1 MRAKK
6 LKMHLI
12 LILSI
17 CFGLIILT
25 AGALVGQTAWN
36 QEIELTKKFESCMDQ
51 APFRNVFDIPKP
63 EKVLSVRQLESHFIE
78 FDNIFQKTSLPP
90 IWNGEKLVPWKEFHK
105 ESIKIAKQCHDELG
119 IKRPQK
125 QLHGTYSK
133 AVWDPNSEI
142 WNNSTATNK
151 NKQH

>member
-1 MRAKK
+1 
-6 LKMHLI
+6 
-12 LILSI
+12 
-17 CFGLIILT
+17 
-25 AGALVGQTAWN
+25 
-36 QEIELTKKFESCMDQ
+36 MDQ

-133 AVWDPNSEI
+133 AAWDPNSEI
-142 WNNSTATNK
+142 WNNSTATIK